1 MQVTSLKSDCSLFSR
16 LYIASQT
23 RDGDLE
29 RFFRHENQAC
39 PPSISQL
46 GKLRLGTK
54 SDLLVCLESCAEV
67 RGDGPKPDTDVTILD
82 GAVLVNFLK
91 PVAAKTFDDYALKV
105 FLPYIQGH
113 LQRACRVDIVWDQ
126 YCNNSLKS
134 QARDKRGKGIRRRV
148 DGSTVL
154 PGNWQQFLRID
165 ANKTELFAFLTKHIT
180 HLVSDKQIVTTN
192 GSDVMCIP
200 ARDISHLAPCD
211 HEEADTRMMLH
222 LADAVR
228 DGFQK
233 ILLRT
238 VDTDVVVLAMAATTK
253 LKIKELWV
261 AFGTGKH
268 FRYIP
273 AHEIAAFL
281 GPDKSQALPMFH
293 AYTGCDTVSSFNT
306 RGKKIAWD
314 TWKAFDELTPAL
326 VDLSTG
332 TADISDDIVAV
343 LERFTILLYDCTSN
357 LLNID
362 EARQALFTKKGRA
375 MEAIPPTRGVLV
387 QQIKRAVYT
396 GGHCWGN
403 MLKVV
408 MDLPSPGDWGWI
420 DPQNWKPLWSTL
432 PEASNS
438 SRQLICC
445 NCKKGCKGR
454 CKCQQAGLKC
464 TALCQC
470 GGENCDV

>member
-1 MQVTSLKSDCSLFSR
+1 
-16 LYIASQT
+16 
-23 RDGDLE
+23 
-29 RFFRHENQAC
+29 
-39 PPSISQL
+39 
-46 GKLRLGTK
+46 
-54 SDLLVCLESCAEV
+54 
-67 RGDGPKPDTDVTILD
+67 
-82 GAVLVNFLK
+82 
-91 PVAAKTFDDYALKV
+91 
-105 FLPYIQGH
+105 
-113 LQRACRVDIVWDQ
+113 
-126 YCNNSLKS
+126 
-134 QARDKRGKGIRRRV
+134 
-148 DGSTVL
+148 
-154 PGNWQQFLRID
+154 
-165 ANKTELFAFLTKHIT
+165 
-180 HLVSDKQIVTTN
+180 
-192 GSDVMCIP
+192 
-200 ARDISHLAPCD
+200 
-211 HEEADTRMMLH
+211 MMLH
-222 LADAVR
+222 LADAVH

-293 AYTGCDTVSSFNT
+293 AYTGCDTVSLFNT

-343 LERFTILLYDCTSN
+343 LERFTILLYDRTSN

-432 PEASNS
+432 PEANTS

-454 CKCQQAGLKC
+454 CKCRQAGLKC